1 MSPSPRFAASM
12 VALEERSFLRPIAAF
27 RGIERERGVRAA
39 RGRLN
44 GAEDPNS
51 FLAFR
56 LDRRAAA
63 RALSALVAKNRKRR
77 IREKP
82 KMEPLGFVTQ
92 EIVHRVTESDFRVEG
107 VHGS

>member
-1 MSPSPRFAASM
+1 M

-56 LDRRAAA
+56 LDRR
-63 RALSALVAKNRKRR
+63 RVRLPALSALVAKNRKRR

-82 KMEPLGFVTQ
+82 KMEPLGL
-92 EIVHRVTESDFRVEG
+92 
-107 VHGS
+107 

>member
-1 MSPSPRFAASM
+1 VSPSPRFAAST

-51 FLAFR
+51 FSAFR
-56 LDRRAAA
+56 LIRRRVRGAA
-63 RALSALVAKNRKRR
+63 RLYAYSALVAKNRKRR
-77 IREKP
+77 SCEKP
-82 KMEPLGFVTQ
+82 KMEPLGL
-92 EIVHRVTESDFRVEG
+92 
-107 VHGS
+107 

>member
-1 MSPSPRFAASM
+1 M

-51 FLAFR
+51 F
-56 LDRRAAA
+56 
-63 RALSALVAKNRKRR
+63 
-77 IREKP
+77 
-82 KMEPLGFVTQ
+82 
-92 EIVHRVTESDFRVEG
+92 
-107 VHGS
+107 